1 MQRLKLCLLLIPF
14 VLALAGC
21 SRLTIVK
28 PKMEREDGEQIA
40 ESYHVHDSPA
50 VKKRM
55 ETDTALQ
62 RSTQRLR
69 AGDLDAAE
77 RNARAALKLTPDS
90 ADAYTL
96 LAIVAD
102 RRQQSKQAGD
112 YYKRA
117 VDLKPASGA
126 NQNNY
131 GTWLCSNGYPAE
143 SLVWFDR
150 ALNDRS
156 YATPGAALANAGGCA
171 LKAGQQER
179 AQRDLRQALSLD
191 PGNAYALASMAQS
204 EYQAGRYFEARAF
217 VERRIA
223 AAPVNADVLKLASQI
238 EERLGDKAAAGRY
251 VQQLRAEFPDTS
263 NAQPGGKAEQ

>member
-1 MQRLKLCLLLIPF
+1 MQRLKLSLLLIPF
-14 VLALAGC
+14 VLATASC

-40 ESYHVHDSPA
+40 ESYHVQDSPA
-50 VKKRM
+50 TKKRM
-55 ETDTALQ
+55 ETENALQ

-77 RNARAALKLTPDS
+77 RNARAALKATPDS

-96 LAIVAD
+96 LAIVAE
-102 RRQQSKQAGD
+102 RRGQAKQAGES
-112 YYKRA
+112 YKRA
-117 VDLKPASGA
+117 VDLKPNVGA
-126 NQNNY
+126 YQNNY

-143 SLVWFDR
+143 ALIWFDR

-156 YATPGAALANAGGCA
+156 YSTPGSALANAGGCA

-179 AQRDLRQALSLD
+179 AERDLRQALTLE
-191 PGNAYALASMAQS
+191 PKNAYALASMAEN
-204 EYQAGRYFEARAF
+204 EYRSGRYFEARAF
-217 VERRIA
+217 IERRIA
-223 AAPVNADVLKLASQI
+223 AAPASPDVLKLASQI

-263 NAQPGGKAEQ
+263 SAQPGGKAEQ